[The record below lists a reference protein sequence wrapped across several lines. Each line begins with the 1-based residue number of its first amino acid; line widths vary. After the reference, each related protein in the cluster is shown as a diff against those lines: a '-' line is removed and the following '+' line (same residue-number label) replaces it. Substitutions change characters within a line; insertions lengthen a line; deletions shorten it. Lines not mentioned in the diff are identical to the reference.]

1 MNDALITKYTAK
13 YNSNTIIIMIMY
25 NYIQISNGIISKFSQ
40 VLTVLSKLRNSW
52 PLYKILD
59 IVSTVPNFYQNN
71 R

>member
-1 MNDALITKYTAK
+1 
-13 YNSNTIIIMIMY
+13 MIMY

-40 VLTVLSKLRNSW
+40 VLTVQSVLSKLRNSW